1 MKRSLRIS
9 QINWE
14 TVNKILLLRL
24 RRLGDVVLMTPC
36 IRAVKEWKPKAHLSV
51 LVERP
56 LNDLLR
62 EHPDI
67 DELIVTE
74 RKGLLRGGQLLLK
87 VLPQKRFDLVINLHG
102 GPRSAAQTLAT
113 RAPYR
118 VGHRYFRN
126 QWVYNVKV
134 PLPEEV
140 IKLNRPLHTVENQLS
155 LLCALGIP
163 PGMAE
168 LKVPVRQ
175 EAALTL
181 ETKLRQIGVGNHE
194 PFVVIRPGATHKIK
208 QWSPEQFAKLA
219 DWISRHYACKVVID
233 IGPSE
238 KELIKSFSFLT
249 SSDLF
254 ILERLSLSEL
264 VALIEKAC
272 LFIGNDA
279 GPTHIAAAFKK
290 DTIVI
295 FGGSNPLHWAPWQ
308 TNAILLRHELPC
320 SPCNA
325 RRCQIIDQYLC
336 LRSVSLEE
344 VINATTKLLEGQ
356 GVRKRK

>member
-1 MKRSLRIS
+1 MI
-9 QINWE
+9 
-14 TVNKILLLRL
+14 
-24 RRLGDVVLMTPC
+24 
-36 IRAVKEWKPKAHLSV
+36 H
-51 LVERP
+51 
-56 LNDLLR
+56 
-62 EHPDI
+62 
-67 DELIVTE
+67 
-74 RKGLLRGGQLLLK
+74 
-87 VLPQKRFDLVINLHG
+87 
-102 GPRSAAQTLAT
+102 
-113 RAPYR
+113 
-118 VGHRYFRN
+118 
-126 QWVYNVKV
+126 
-134 PLPEEV
+134 
-140 IKLNRPLHTVENQLS
+140 
-155 LLCALGIP
+155 
-163 PGMAE
+163 
-168 LKVPVRQ
+168 
-175 EAALTL
+175 
-181 ETKLRQIGVGNHE
+181 
-194 PFVVIRPGATHKIK
+194 PGATHKIK
-208 QWSPEQFAKLA
+208 QWAPDWFAKLA
-219 DWISRHYACKVVID
+219 DWITRHYACKVVID

-254 ILERLSLSEL
+254 ILERLLLSEL

-344 VINATTKLLEGQ
+344 VINATAKLLDGQ

>member
-1 MKRSLRIS
+1 MRPE
-9 QINWE
+9 QIDWE
-14 TVNKILLLRL
+14 TVNKILLIRL

-36 IRAVKEWKPKAHLSV
+36 IRAIKDWKPKVHLSV

-56 LNDLLR
+56 LDDLLR
-62 EHPDI
+62 EYPGI

-87 VLPQKRFDLVINLHG
+87 FLPRKRFDLVINLHG

-126 QWVYNVKV
+126 RWVYNVKV

-140 IKLNRPLHTVENQLS
+140 MKLNRHLHTVENQLS

-163 PGMAE
+163 PGEGE
-168 LKVPVRQ
+168 LKVPIRR
-175 EAALTL
+175 EAVLSLDA
-181 ETKLRQIGVGNHE
+181 KLKKIGIVNHE
-194 PFVVIRPGATHKIK
+194 PFVVIRPGATHKTK
-208 QWSPEQFAKLA
+208 QWAPDRFAKLV
-219 DWISRHYACKVVID
+219 DWITEHYTCKVIID

-238 KELIKSFSFLT
+238 TELIRSFSTLT
-249 SSDLF
+249 SSKLF
-254 ILERLSLSEL
+254 VMERLPLSGL

-279 GPTHIAAAFKK
+279 GPTHIAAALKK

-295 FGGSNPLHWAPWQ
+295 FGGESNPLSWAPWR
-308 TNAILLRHELPC
+308 TNAILLRHEIPC
-320 SPCNA
+320 SPCHA
-325 RRCQIIDQYLC
+325 SECRIEEKYLC
-336 LRSVSLEE
+336 LRSISLEE
-344 VINATTKLLEGQ
+344 VMSATSKLLEGQ